1 MLAIGIVGFLAGSQI
16 RAKLEQQIGNELMA
30 HARIVDLY
38 PMKEIQARV
47 GEIADIARAR
57 VTILDR
63 EGKVIAETDPEAAAL
78 GSHLER
84 PEIQEARVRGRGSAT
99 RYSRTMKEEMIYV
112 ALPIQKGPDIVGY
125 IRLARP
131 LSDVRKTIE
140 EFTAILLQSFLII
153 LVSSVVV
160 AFLFSRKLTT
170 PIRDMEHFTE
180 RLRRGE
186 TPGTLMIRSSDE
198 IGQLAENINYMVDE
212 LQKRIAALQ
221 EEKAKVEAAFSSALD
236 GVLILDHQGRIE
248 TVNRGMWTMIGE
260 RYRDLVGKTPLEAFR
275 NLGLQKALDQYRSGG
290 MPVSQEIEL
299 GEEEPVMLDVSIT
312 PVRGVDAAE
321 GKTMLVFHDMT
332 RLKKL
337 ERMRVDFVANV
348 THEIKTP
355 LTAILGFVET
365 LQEGAIEDRETA
377 KKFLS
382 TIARHAERLNRLVD
396 DLLTISN
403 TELGELHFSFESVA
417 LSGIAQSALH
427 MIQLKAEEKKIE
439 LTSAIP
445 EDLPLIRADRD
456 RLSQVLIN
464 ILDNAVKFTARGRKG
479 DPCRIAGSRSGSGR
493 ADHRYGDR
501 SAERRDLAARG
512 AFLSRRQDALPRA
525 GRYGAGTLHRQAP
538 HGGPQR
544 PHRNRKPAGPGNH
557 RIALLPC
564 GLRPLSRFMDLAAST
579 FPPRFRARTFC
590 QTNALRRENNL

>member
-1 MLAIGIVGFLAGSQI
+1 MKGRLFIKIFATYLAIAVLAIGIVGFLAGSQI
-16 RAKLEQQIGNELMA
+16 RAKLEQQISNELMA

-38 PMKEIQARV
+38 PMKEIQAHV

-57 VTILDR
+57 VTIID
-63 EGKVIAETDPEAAAL
+63 GDGYVIAETDPEAAAL

-84 PEIQEARVRGRGSAT
+84 PEIQEARVRGSGKTT
-99 RYSRTMKEEMIYV
+99 RYSRTLKENMIYV
-112 ALPIQKGPDIVGY
+112 ALPIRKGPEIVGY

-131 LSDVRKTIE
+131 LGDVRKTIE

-153 LVSSVVV
+153 LVSSVAV
-160 AFLFSRKLTT
+160 AFFFSRKLTT

-236 GVLILDHQGRIE
+236 GVLILDPQGRIE
-248 TVNRGMWTMIGE
+248 TVNRGMWAMTGE

-275 NLGLQKALDQYRSGG
+275 NLGLQKALDQYRSSG
-290 MPVSQEIEL
+290 MPVSQEMEL
-299 GEEEPVMLDVSIT
+299 GEGEPVMLDVSIT

-321 GKTMLVFHDMT
+321 GKTMLVFHDLT

-355 LTAILGFVET
+355 LTAIMGFVET

-403 TELGELHFSFESVA
+403 TELGEIHFSFESVA
-417 LSGIAQSALH
+417 LSGIAQSVLH
-427 MIQLKAEEKKIE
+427 MIQQKAEEKKIE
-439 LTSAIP
+439 IASAIP
-445 EDLPLIRADRD
+445 EGLPLIRADRD

-464 ILDNAVKFTARGRKG
+464 VLDNAVKFTPEGGRV
-479 DPCRIAGSRSGSGR
+479 
-493 ADHRYGDR
+493 
-501 SAERRDLAARG
+501 
-512 AFLSRRQDALPRA
+512 
-525 GRYGAGTLHRQAP
+525 T
-538 HGGPQR
+538 
-544 PHRNRKPAGPGNH
+544 
-557 RIALLPC
+557 
-564 GLRPLSRFMDLAAST
+564 LAASPAAGQEVVVRIT
-579 FPPRFRARTFC
+579 DTGIGVPKDEISRLGERFYRVDKTRS
-590 QTNALRRENNL
+590 RELGGTGLGLSIVKHLMAAHKGRMEIESQLGRGTSVSLYLPAA

>member
-1 MLAIGIVGFLAGSQI
+1 MKGRLFLKIFATYLAIAVLAIGIVGFLAGSQI
-16 RAKLEQQIGNELMA
+16 RAKLEQQISNELMA

-38 PMKEIQARV
+38 PMKEIQAHV

-57 VTILDR
+57 VTIID
-63 EGKVIAETDPEAAAL
+63 GDGYVIAETDPEAAAL

-84 PEIQEARVRGRGSAT
+84 PEIQEARVRGSGKTT
-99 RYSRTMKEEMIYV
+99 RYSRTLKENMIYV
-112 ALPIQKGPDIVGY
+112 ALPIRKGPEIVGY

-131 LSDVRKTIE
+131 LGDVRKTIE

-153 LVSSVVV
+153 LVSSVAV
-160 AFLFSRKLTT
+160 AFFFSRKLTT

-236 GVLILDHQGRIE
+236 GVLILDPQGRIE
-248 TVNRGMWTMIGE
+248 TVNRGMWAMTGE

-275 NLGLQKALDQYRSGG
+275 NLGLQKALDQYRSSG
-290 MPVSQEIEL
+290 MPVSQEMEL
-299 GEEEPVMLDVSIT
+299 GEGEPVMLDVSIT

-321 GKTMLVFHDMT
+321 GKTMLVFHDLT

-355 LTAILGFVET
+355 LTAIMGFVET

-403 TELGELHFSFESVA
+403 TELGEIHFSFESVA
-417 LSGIAQSALH
+417 LSGIAQSVLH
-427 MIQLKAEEKKIE
+427 MIQQKAEEKKIE
-439 LTSAIP
+439 IASAIP
-445 EDLPLIRADRD
+445 EGLPLIRADRD

-464 ILDNAVKFTARGRKG
+464 VLDNAVKFTPEGGRV
-479 DPCRIAGSRSGSGR
+479 
-493 ADHRYGDR
+493 
-501 SAERRDLAARG
+501 
-512 AFLSRRQDALPRA
+512 
-525 GRYGAGTLHRQAP
+525 T
-538 HGGPQR
+538 
-544 PHRNRKPAGPGNH
+544 
-557 RIALLPC
+557 
-564 GLRPLSRFMDLAAST
+564 LAASPAAGQEVVVRIIDT
-579 FPPRFRARTFC
+579 GIGVPKDEISRLGERFYRVDKTRSRELGGTGLGLSIVKHLMAAHKGRMEIESQLGRGTSVSLYFPA
-590 QTNALRRENNL
+590 A

>member
-1 MLAIGIVGFLAGSQI
+1 MRGKLFYKIFGTYLVIAVLAIGIVGFLAGSQI

-38 PMKEIQARV
+38 PMKEIQAHV

-57 VTILDR
+57 VTILDG
-63 EGKVIAETDPEAAAL
+63 EGKVIVETDPEAAAL

-84 PEIQEARVRGRGSAT
+84 PEIQEARIRGRGSAT

-112 ALPIQKGPDIVGY
+112 ALPIQKGPDIIGY

-198 IGQLAENINYMVDE
+198 IGQLAENINYMVNE

-248 TVNRGMWTMIGE
+248 TVNRGMWTMIGG

-290 MPVSQEIEL
+290 LPVSQEMEL
-299 GEEEPVMLDVSIT
+299 GGEEPFMLDVSIT

-377 KKFLS
+377 TKFLS

-456 RLSQVLIN
+456 RR
-464 ILDNAVKFTARGRKG
+464 ARSSSISSTM
-479 DPCRIAGSRSGSGR
+479 PSSSP
-493 ADHRYGDR
+493 
-501 SAERRDLAARG
+501 
-512 AFLSRRQDALPRA
+512 PRA
-525 GRYGAGTLHRQAP
+525 EG
-538 HGGPQR
+538 
-544 PHRNRKPAGPGNH
+544 
-557 RIALLPC
+557 
-564 GLRPLSRFMDLAAST
+564 
-579 FPPRFRARTFC
+579 
-590 QTNALRRENNL
+590 

>member
-1 MLAIGIVGFLAGSQI
+1 MKGRLFLKIFATYLAIAVLAIGIVGFLAGSQI
-16 RAKLEQQIGNELMA
+16 RAKLEQQIGSELMA

-38 PMKEIQARV
+38 PMKEIQAHV

-57 VTILDR
+57 VTILDG

-84 PEIQEARVRGRGSAT
+84 PEIQEARIRGRGSAT

-112 ALPIQKGPDIVGY
+112 ALPIQKGPDIIGY

-248 TVNRGMWTMIGE
+248 TVNRGMWNMLGE

-275 NLGLQKALDQYRSGG
+275 NLGLQRALDQYRSGG
-290 MPVSQEIEL
+290 VPVSQEVEL

-312 PVRGVDAAE
+312 HVRGVDEAE

-365 LQEGAIEDRETA
+365 LQEGAIEDSETA

-382 TIARHAERLNRLVD
+382 TIARHAERLNRLVE

-403 TELGELHFSFESVA
+403 TELGELPFSFESVA
-417 LSGIAQSALH
+417 LSGIAQSVLH
-427 MIQLKAEEKKIE
+427 MIQQKAGEKKIRIA
-439 LTSAIP
+439 SAIP
-445 EDLPLIRADRD
+445 EDLPPIRADRD
-456 RLSQVLIN
+456 RLIQILIN
-464 ILDNAVKFTARGRKG
+464 VLDNAVKFTAEGGTVSISAAPASGNEVVVKIADTGIGIPRDEIPRLGERFYRVDKTRSRELGGTGLGLSIVKHLMTAHKGRMEIESQLGRGTTVSLYF
-479 DPCRIAGSRSGSGR
+479 PIA
-493 ADHRYGDR
+493 
-501 SAERRDLAARG
+501 
-512 AFLSRRQDALPRA
+512 
-525 GRYGAGTLHRQAP
+525 
-538 HGGPQR
+538 
-544 PHRNRKPAGPGNH
+544 
-557 RIALLPC
+557 
-564 GLRPLSRFMDLAAST
+564 
-579 FPPRFRARTFC
+579 
-590 QTNALRRENNL
+590 

>member
-1 MLAIGIVGFLAGSQI
+1 MKGRLFLKIFATYLAIAVLAVGIVGFLAGSQI
-16 RAKLEQQIGNELMA
+16 RAKLEQQIGSELMA

-38 PMKEIQARV
+38 PMKEIQAHV

-57 VTILDR
+57 VTILD
-63 EGKVIAETDPEAAAL
+63 GQGNVIAETDPEAAVL

-84 PEIQEARVRGRGSAT
+84 PEIQEARIRGSGSAT
-99 RYSRTMKEEMIYV
+99 RYSRTLKEEMIYV
-112 ALPIQKGPDIVGY
+112 ALPIRKGPDIVGY

-170 PIRDMEHFTE
+170 PIRDMEYFTE

-248 TVNRGMWTMIGE
+248 TVNRGMWNMIGE

-275 NLGLQKALDQYRSGG
+275 NLGLQRALDQYRSGG
-290 MPVSQEIEL
+290 MPVPQEMEL
-299 GEEEPVMLDVSIT
+299 GEEDPVMLDVSIT

-321 GKTMLVFHDMT
+321 GKTMLVFHDLT

-355 LTAILGFVET
+355 LTAIMGFVET

-382 TIARHAERLNRLVD
+382 TIARHAERLNRLVE

-417 LSGIAQSALH
+417 LSGIAQSVLH
-427 MIQLKAEEKKIE
+427 VIQQKAGEKKIRI
-439 LTSAIP
+439 TSAIP

-464 ILDNAVKFTARGRKG
+464 VLDNAVKFTPEGGTVSLSAAPASGNEVVVKIADTGIGIPRDEIPRLGERFYRVDKTRSRELGGTGLGLSIVKHLMTAHKGRMEIESQLGRGTTVSLYF
-479 DPCRIAGSRSGSGR
+479 PIAGNPSPDSRS
-493 ADHRYGDR
+493 
-501 SAERRDLAARG
+501 
-512 AFLSRRQDALPRA
+512 
-525 GRYGAGTLHRQAP
+525 
-538 HGGPQR
+538 
-544 PHRNRKPAGPGNH
+544 
-557 RIALLPC
+557 
-564 GLRPLSRFMDLAAST
+564 
-579 FPPRFRARTFC
+579 
-590 QTNALRRENNL
+590 

>member
-1 MLAIGIVGFLAGSQI
+1 MKGRLFFKIFATYLAIAVLAIGIVGFLAGSQI
-16 RAKLEQQIGNELMA
+16 RAKLEQQISNELMA

-38 PMKEIQARV
+38 PMKEIQAHV

-57 VTILDR
+57 VTIID
-63 EGKVIAETDPEAAAL
+63 GQGNVIAETDPEAAAL

-84 PEIQEARVRGRGSAT
+84 PEIQEARVRGSGKAT
-99 RYSRTMKEEMIYV
+99 RYSRTLKENMIYV
-112 ALPIQKGPDIVGY
+112 ALPIRKGSEIVGY

-131 LSDVRKTIE
+131 LGEVRKTIE

-153 LVSSVVV
+153 LVSSVAV

-236 GVLILDHQGRIE
+236 GVLILDSQGRIE
-248 TVNRGMWTMIGE
+248 TVNRGMWAMTGE
-260 RYRDLVGKTPLEAFR
+260 RYRDIVGKTPLEAFR
-275 NLGLQKALDQYRSGG
+275 NLGLQKALDQYRIGG
-290 MPVSQEIEL
+290 MPVSQEMEL
-299 GEEEPVMLDVSIT
+299 GEEDPVMLDVSIT
-312 PVRGVDAAE
+312 PVRGIDAAE
-321 GKTMLVFHDMT
+321 GKTMLVFHDLT

-403 TELGELHFSFESVA
+403 TELGEIHFSFESVA
-417 LSGIAQSALH
+417 LSGIAQSVLH
-427 MIQLKAEEKKIE
+427 MIQRKAEEKKIE
-439 LTSAIP
+439 ITSSIP

-464 ILDNAVKFTARGRKG
+464 ILDNAVKFT
-479 DPCRIAGSRSGSGR
+479 
-493 ADHRYGDR
+493 
-501 SAERRDLAARG
+501 
-512 AFLSRRQDALPRA
+512 
-525 GRYGAGTLHRQAP
+525 
-538 HGGPQR
+538 
-544 PHRNRKPAGPGNH
+544 PAGG
-557 RIALLPC
+557 RVT
-564 GLRPLSRFMDLAAST
+564 LAASPAAAQEVVVRIT
-579 FPPRFRARTFC
+579 DTGIGVPRDEISRLGERFYRVDKTRSRELGGTGLGLSIVKHLMAAHKGRMEIESQLGRGTTVSLYFPA
-590 QTNALRRENNL
+590 A

>member
-1 MLAIGIVGFLAGSQI
+1 MKGRLFLKIFATYLAIAVLAIGIVGFLAGSQI
-16 RAKLEQQIGNELMA
+16 RAKLEQQIGSELMA

-38 PMKEIQARV
+38 PMQEIQSRV
-47 GEIADIARAR
+47 EEIARIARAR
-57 VTILDR
+57 VTVIDR
-63 EGKVIAETDPEAAAL
+63 EGKVIAETDKDTAIL
-78 GSHLER
+78 GSHLDR
-84 PEIQEARVRGRGSAT
+84 PEIQEARVRGKGSAT

-112 ALPIQKGPDIVGY
+112 ALPIQKGPDIIGY

-248 TVNRGMWTMIGE
+248 TVNRGMWTMLGE
-260 RYRDLVGKTPLEAFR
+260 RYSDLAGKTPLEAFR
-275 NLGLQKALDQYRSGG
+275 NLGLQKALDQYRGG
-290 MPVSQEIEL
+290 GVPVSQEIEL
-299 GEEEPVMLDVSIT
+299 GGEEPVMLDVSIT

-321 GKTMLVFHDMT
+321 GKTMLVFHDVT

-403 TELGELHFSFESVA
+403 TELGELHFTFESVA

-439 LTSAIP
+439 LASAIP
-445 EDLPLIRADRD
+445 EDLPPIRADRD

-464 ILDNAVKFTARGRKG
+464 ILDNAVKFTPEGGRVTLVASPAADREVVVRITDTGIGVPRDEISRLGERFYRVDKTRSRELGGTGLGLSIVKHLMAAHKGRIEIESQLGRGTTVSLYF
-479 DPCRIAGSRSGSGR
+479 P
-493 ADHRYGDR
+493 
-501 SAERRDLAARG
+501 AA
-512 AFLSRRQDALPRA
+512 
-525 GRYGAGTLHRQAP
+525 
-538 HGGPQR
+538 
-544 PHRNRKPAGPGNH
+544 
-557 RIALLPC
+557 
-564 GLRPLSRFMDLAAST
+564 
-579 FPPRFRARTFC
+579 
-590 QTNALRRENNL
+590 

>member
-1 MLAIGIVGFLAGSQI
+1 MRGKLFYKIFGTYLAIAVLAIGIVGFLAGSQI
-16 RAKLEQQIGNELMA
+16 RAKLEKQIELELMSYA
-30 HARIVDLY
+30 GLVDLY
-38 PMKEIQARV
+38 PLKEIQSRV
-47 GEIADIARAR
+47 EEIARIARAR
-57 VTILDR
+57 VTVIDR
-63 EGKVIAETDPEAAAL
+63 EGKVIAETDKGAATL

-84 PEIQEARVRGRGSAT
+84 PEIQEARVRGKGSAT
-99 RYSRTMKEEMIYV
+99 RYSRTLKEEMIYV
-112 ALPIQKGPDIVGY
+112 ALPIQKGSEIVGY
-125 IRLARP
+125 IRLART
-131 LSDVRKTIE
+131 LGEVKKTIE

-153 LVSSVVV
+153 LVSSAAV
-160 AFLFSRKLTT
+160 AFLFSRRLTT

-198 IGQLAENINYMVDE
+198 IGLLAENINYMVDE

-236 GVLILDHQGRIE
+236 GILILDHQGRIE
-248 TVNRGMWTMIGE
+248 IVNRGMWAMIGE
-260 RYRDLVGKTPLEAFR
+260 RYRDIVGKTPLEAFR
-275 NLGLQKALDQYRSGG
+275 NLGLQKALDKYRSGD

-299 GEEEPVMLDVSIT
+299 GDGEPVMLDVSIT

-321 GKTMLVFHDMT
+321 GKTMLVFHDVT

-382 TIARHAERLNRLVD
+382 TIARHAERLNRLVE

-403 TELGELHFSFESVA
+403 IELGEMRFCFESVA
-417 LSGIAQSALH
+417 LSGVAQSVLH
-427 MIQLKAEEKKIE
+427 MIQLKAREKKIE

-445 EDLPLIRADRD
+445 EDFPLISADRD
-456 RLSQVLIN
+456 RLSQILIN
-464 ILDNAVKFTARGRKG
+464 VLDNAVKFTPEGGTVTLSAAQAAGNEVVVKIADTGIGVPRDEISRLGERFYRVDKTRSRELGGTGLGLSIVKHLMTAHKGRMEVESLLGRGTTVSLYF
-479 DPCRIAGSRSGSGR
+479 P
-493 ADHRYGDR
+493 
-501 SAERRDLAARG
+501 AA
-512 AFLSRRQDALPRA
+512 
-525 GRYGAGTLHRQAP
+525 
-538 HGGPQR
+538 
-544 PHRNRKPAGPGNH
+544 
-557 RIALLPC
+557 
-564 GLRPLSRFMDLAAST
+564 
-579 FPPRFRARTFC
+579 
-590 QTNALRRENNL
+590 

>member
-1 MLAIGIVGFLAGSQI
+1 MKGRLFFKIFATYLVIAVLAIGIIGFLAGNQI
-16 RAKLEQQIGNELMA
+16 RAKLEQQIENELMA

-38 PMKEIQARV
+38 PLKEIEAHV
-47 GEIADIARAR
+47 GEIADIAKAR
-57 VTILDR
+57 VTIIDG
-63 EGKVIAETDPEAAAL
+63 EGNVIAETDPEAAVL

-84 PEIQEARVRGRGSAT
+84 PEIQEARVRGSGKTT
-99 RYSRTMKEEMIYV
+99 RYSRTLKEDMIYV
-112 ALPIQKGPDIVGY
+112 ALPIRKGPEIVGY

-131 LSDVRKTIE
+131 LGEVRKTIE
-140 EFTAILLQSFLII
+140 EFTAILLQSFLVI
-153 LVSSVVV
+153 LVSSVLV
-160 AFLFSRKLTT
+160 AFLFSRRLTT

-212 LQKRIAALQ
+212 LQRRIAALQ

-236 GVLILDHQGRIE
+236 GVLILDSQGRIE
-248 TVNRGMWTMIGE
+248 TVNRGMRTMIGE
-260 RYRDLVGKTPLEAFR
+260 RYRDIVGKTPLEAFR

-290 MPVSQEIEL
+290 TLVSQEIEM
-299 GEEEPVMLDVSIT
+299 GEENPIMLDVSIT
-312 PVRGVDAAE
+312 PVRGVDAVE
-321 GKTMLVFHDMT
+321 GKTMLVFHDLT

-365 LQEGAIEDRETA
+365 LQDGAIEDRETA

-382 TIARHAERLNRLVD
+382 TIARHAERLNRLVE

-417 LSGIAQSALH
+417 LSGIAQSVLH
-427 MIQLKAEEKKIE
+427 MIQQKAREKNIE
-439 LTSAIP
+439 ITSAIS

-456 RLSQVLIN
+456 RLSQILIN
-464 ILDNAVKFTARGRKG
+464 ILDNAVKFTPEGGTVSLSAAPAAGNEVVVKIADTGIGVPRDEIPRLGERFYRVDKTRSRELGGTGLGLSIVKHLMTAHKGRMEIESQLGRGTTVSLYF
-479 DPCRIAGSRSGSGR
+479 PIAGTPSPDSRS
-493 ADHRYGDR
+493 
-501 SAERRDLAARG
+501 
-512 AFLSRRQDALPRA
+512 
-525 GRYGAGTLHRQAP
+525 
-538 HGGPQR
+538 
-544 PHRNRKPAGPGNH
+544 
-557 RIALLPC
+557 
-564 GLRPLSRFMDLAAST
+564 
-579 FPPRFRARTFC
+579 
-590 QTNALRRENNL
+590 

>member
-1 MLAIGIVGFLAGSQI
+1 MKGRLFFKIFATYLAIAVLAIGIVGFLAGNQI
-16 RAKLEQQIGNELMA
+16 RAKLEQQISNELMA

-38 PMKEIQARV
+38 PMKEIQAHV
-47 GEIADIARAR
+47 DEIADIARAR
-57 VTILDR
+57 VTIID
-63 EGKVIAETDPEAAAL
+63 GDGNVIAETDPEAATL

-84 PEIQEARVRGRGSAT
+84 PEIQEARVRGSGKTT
-99 RYSRTMKEEMIYV
+99 RYSRTLKENMIYV
-112 ALPIQKGPDIVGY
+112 ALPIRKGSEIVGY

-131 LSDVRKTIE
+131 LGDVRKTIE

-198 IGQLAENINYMVDE
+198 IGLLAENINYMVDE

-236 GVLILDHQGRIE
+236 GVLILDSQGRIE
-248 TVNRGMWTMIGE
+248 TVNRGMWAMAGE
-260 RYRDLVGKTPLEAFR
+260 RYRDIVGKTPLEAFR
-275 NLGLQKALDQYRSGG
+275 NLGLQKALDRYRSGG
-290 MPVSQEIEL
+290 MPVSQEMEL
-299 GEEEPVMLDVSIT
+299 GEEDPVMLDVSIT
-312 PVRGVDAAE
+312 PVRGIDAAE
-321 GKTMLVFHDMT
+321 GKTMLVFHDLT

-403 TELGELHFSFESVA
+403 TELGEIHFSFESVA
-417 LSGIAQSALH
+417 LSGIAQSVLH
-427 MIQLKAEEKKIE
+427 MTQLKAGEKKIE
-439 LTSAIP
+439 ITSAIP

-464 ILDNAVKFTARGRKG
+464 ILDNAVKFTPEGGRV
-479 DPCRIAGSRSGSGR
+479 
-493 ADHRYGDR
+493 
-501 SAERRDLAARG
+501 
-512 AFLSRRQDALPRA
+512 
-525 GRYGAGTLHRQAP
+525 T
-538 HGGPQR
+538 
-544 PHRNRKPAGPGNH
+544 
-557 RIALLPC
+557 
-564 GLRPLSRFMDLAAST
+564 LAASPAADREVVVRIT
-579 FPPRFRARTFC
+579 DTGIGVPREEISRLGERFYRVDKTRSRELGGTGLGLSIVKHLMAAHKGRMEIESQLGRGTTVSLYFPA
-590 QTNALRRENNL
+590 A

>member
-1 MLAIGIVGFLAGSQI
+1 MRGKLFYKIFGTYLVIAVLAIGIVGFLAGSQI
-16 RAKLEQQIGNELMA
+16 RAKLEQQIENELMA
-30 HARIVDLY
+30 HAGLVDLH
-38 PMKEIQARV
+38 PLKEIQSRV
-47 GEIADIARAR
+47 EEIARIARAR
-57 VTILDR
+57 VTVIDR
-63 EGKVIAETDPEAAAL
+63 EGKVIAETDKGAATL

-84 PEIQEARVRGRGSAT
+84 PEIQEARVRGKGSAT
-99 RYSRTMKEEMIYV
+99 RYSRTLKEEMIYV
-112 ALPIQKGPDIVGY
+112 ALPIQKGSEIVGY
-125 IRLARP
+125 IRLART
-131 LSDVRKTIE
+131 LGEVKKTIE

-153 LVSSVVV
+153 LVSSAAV
-160 AFLFSRKLTT
+160 AFLFSRRLTT

-198 IGQLAENINYMVDE
+198 IGLLAENINYMVDE

-236 GVLILDHQGRIE
+236 GILILDHQGRIE
-248 TVNRGMWTMIGE
+248 IVNRGMWAMIGE
-260 RYRDLVGKTPLEAFR
+260 RYRDIVGKTPLEAFR
-275 NLGLQKALDQYRSGG
+275 NLGLQKALDKYRSGD

-299 GEEEPVMLDVSIT
+299 GDGEPVMLDVSIT

-321 GKTMLVFHDMT
+321 GKTMLVFHDVT

-382 TIARHAERLNRLVD
+382 TIARHAERLNRLVE

-403 TELGELHFSFESVA
+403 IELGEMRFCFESVA
-417 LSGIAQSALH
+417 LSGVAQSVLH
-427 MIQLKAEEKKIE
+427 MIQLKAREKKIE

-445 EDLPLIRADRD
+445 EDFPLISADRD
-456 RLSQVLIN
+456 RLSQILIN
-464 ILDNAVKFTARGRKG
+464 VLDNAVKFTSEGGTVTLSAAQAAGNEVVVKIADTGIGVPRDEIPRLGERFYRVDKTRSRELGGTGLGLSIVKHLMTAHKGRMEVESLLGRGTTVSLYF
-479 DPCRIAGSRSGSGR
+479 P
-493 ADHRYGDR
+493 
-501 SAERRDLAARG
+501 AA
-512 AFLSRRQDALPRA
+512 
-525 GRYGAGTLHRQAP
+525 
-538 HGGPQR
+538 
-544 PHRNRKPAGPGNH
+544 
-557 RIALLPC
+557 
-564 GLRPLSRFMDLAAST
+564 
-579 FPPRFRARTFC
+579 
-590 QTNALRRENNL
+590 

>member
-1 MLAIGIVGFLAGSQI
+1 MKGRLFLKIFATYLAIAVLAIGIVGFLAGSQI
-16 RAKLEQQIGNELMA
+16 RAKLEQQISNELMA

-38 PMKEIQARV
+38 PMKEIQAHV

-57 VTILDR
+57 VTIID
-63 EGKVIAETDPEAAAL
+63 GDGYVIAETDPEAAAL

-84 PEIQEARVRGRGSAT
+84 PEIQEARVRGSGKTT
-99 RYSRTMKEEMIYV
+99 RYSRTLKENMIYV
-112 ALPIQKGPDIVGY
+112 ALPIRKGPEIVGY

-131 LSDVRKTIE
+131 LGDVRKTIE
-140 EFTAILLQSFLII
+140 EFTAILLQAFLII
-153 LVSSVVV
+153 LVSSVAV
-160 AFLFSRKLTT
+160 AFFFSRKLTT

-236 GVLILDHQGRIE
+236 GVLILDPQGRIE
-248 TVNRGMWTMIGE
+248 TVNRGMWAMTGE

-275 NLGLQKALDQYRSGG
+275 NLGLQKALDQYRSSG
-290 MPVSQEIEL
+290 MPVSQEMEL
-299 GEEEPVMLDVSIT
+299 GEGEPVMLDVSIT

-321 GKTMLVFHDMT
+321 GKTMLVFHDLT

-355 LTAILGFVET
+355 LTAIMGFVET

-403 TELGELHFSFESVA
+403 TELGEIHFSFESVA
-417 LSGIAQSALH
+417 LSGIAQSVLH
-427 MIQLKAEEKKIE
+427 MIQQKAEEKKIE
-439 LTSAIP
+439 IASAIP
-445 EDLPLIRADRD
+445 EGLPLIRADRD

-464 ILDNAVKFTARGRKG
+464 VLDNAVKFTPEGGRV
-479 DPCRIAGSRSGSGR
+479 
-493 ADHRYGDR
+493 
-501 SAERRDLAARG
+501 
-512 AFLSRRQDALPRA
+512 
-525 GRYGAGTLHRQAP
+525 T
-538 HGGPQR
+538 
-544 PHRNRKPAGPGNH
+544 
-557 RIALLPC
+557 
-564 GLRPLSRFMDLAAST
+564 LAASPAAGQEVVVRIIDT
-579 FPPRFRARTFC
+579 GIGVPKDEISRLGERFYRVDKTRSRELGGTGLGLSIVKHLMAAHKGRMEIESQLGRGTSVSLYFPA
-590 QTNALRRENNL
+590 A

>member
-1 MLAIGIVGFLAGSQI
+1 MRGKLFYKIFGTYLAIAVLAIGIVGFLAGSQI
-16 RAKLEQQIGNELMA
+16 RAKLEKQIELELMSYA
-30 HARIVDLY
+30 GLVDLY
-38 PMKEIQARV
+38 PLKEIQSRV
-47 GEIADIARAR
+47 EEIARIARAR
-57 VTILDR
+57 VTVIDR
-63 EGKVIAETDPEAAAL
+63 EGKVIAETDKGAATL

-84 PEIQEARVRGRGSAT
+84 PEIQEARVRGKGSAT
-99 RYSRTMKEEMIYV
+99 RYSRTLKEEMIYV
-112 ALPIQKGPDIVGY
+112 ALPIQKGPELVGY
-125 IRLARP
+125 IRLART
-131 LSDVRKTIE
+131 LGEVKKTIE

-153 LVSSVVV
+153 LVSSAAV
-160 AFLFSRKLTT
+160 AFLFSRRLTT

-198 IGQLAENINYMVDE
+198 IGLLAENINYMVDE

-236 GVLILDHQGRIE
+236 GILILDHQGRIE
-248 TVNRGMWTMIGE
+248 TVNRGMWAMIGE
-260 RYRDLVGKTPLEAFR
+260 RYRDIVGKTPLEAFR
-275 NLGLQKALDQYRSGG
+275 SLGLQKALDQYRSGG

-299 GEEEPVMLDVSIT
+299 GEGEPVMLDVSIT

-321 GKTMLVFHDMT
+321 GKTMLVFHDVT

-382 TIARHAERLNRLVD
+382 TIARHAGRLNRLVE

-403 TELGELHFSFESVA
+403 IELGEMRFCFESVA
-417 LSGIAQSALH
+417 LSGVAQSVLH
-427 MIQLKAEEKKIE
+427 MIQLKAREKKIE

-445 EDLPLIRADRD
+445 EDLPLISADRD
-456 RLSQVLIN
+456 RLSQILIN
-464 ILDNAVKFTARGRKG
+464 VLDNAVKFTPEGGTVTLSAAQAAGNEVVVKIADTGIGVPRDEISRLGERFYRVDKTRSRELGGTGLGLSIVKHLMTAHKGRMEVESLLGRGTTVSLYF
-479 DPCRIAGSRSGSGR
+479 P
-493 ADHRYGDR
+493 
-501 SAERRDLAARG
+501 AA
-512 AFLSRRQDALPRA
+512 
-525 GRYGAGTLHRQAP
+525 
-538 HGGPQR
+538 
-544 PHRNRKPAGPGNH
+544 
-557 RIALLPC
+557 
-564 GLRPLSRFMDLAAST
+564 
-579 FPPRFRARTFC
+579 
-590 QTNALRRENNL
+590 

>member
-1 MLAIGIVGFLAGSQI
+1 MKGRLFLKIFATYLAIAVLAIGIVGFLAGSQI
-16 RAKLEQQIGNELMA
+16 RAKLEQQISNELMA

-38 PMKEIQARV
+38 PMKEIQAHV

-57 VTILDR
+57 VTIID
-63 EGKVIAETDPEAAAL
+63 GDGYVIAETDPEAAAL

-84 PEIQEARVRGRGSAT
+84 PEIQEARVRGSGKTT
-99 RYSRTMKEEMIYV
+99 RYSRTLKENMIYV
-112 ALPIQKGPDIVGY
+112 ALPIRKGPEIVGY

-131 LSDVRKTIE
+131 LGDVRKTIE

-153 LVSSVVV
+153 LVSSVAV
-160 AFLFSRKLTT
+160 AFFFSRKLTT

-236 GVLILDHQGRIE
+236 GVLILDPQGRIE
-248 TVNRGMWTMIGE
+248 TVNRGMWAMTGE

-275 NLGLQKALDQYRSGG
+275 NLGLQKALDQYRSSG
-290 MPVSQEIEL
+290 MPVSQEMEL
-299 GEEEPVMLDVSIT
+299 GEGEPVMLDVSIT

-321 GKTMLVFHDMT
+321 GKTMLVFHDLT

-355 LTAILGFVET
+355 LTAIMGFVET

-403 TELGELHFSFESVA
+403 TELGEIHFSFESVA
-417 LSGIAQSALH
+417 LSGIAQSVLH
-427 MIQLKAEEKKIE
+427 MIQQKAEEKKIE
-439 LTSAIP
+439 IASAIP
-445 EDLPLIRADRD
+445 EGLPLIRADRD

-464 ILDNAVKFTARGRKG
+464 VLDNAVKFTPEGGRV
-479 DPCRIAGSRSGSGR
+479 
-493 ADHRYGDR
+493 
-501 SAERRDLAARG
+501 
-512 AFLSRRQDALPRA
+512 
-525 GRYGAGTLHRQAP
+525 T
-538 HGGPQR
+538 
-544 PHRNRKPAGPGNH
+544 
-557 RIALLPC
+557 
-564 GLRPLSRFMDLAAST
+564 LAASPAAGQEVVVRIT
-579 FPPRFRARTFC
+579 DTGIGVPKDEISRLGERFYRVDKTRSRELGGTGLGLSIVKHLMAAHKGRMEIESQLGRGTSVSLYFPA
-590 QTNALRRENNL
+590 A